1 IRRSVCDSDKCSE
14 SCAFRVRGKKMKRPL
29 VLLALILALVL
40 AILGLASMSVR
51 AGGATSKTG
60 HDADKEKFFDKEVK
74 PILQANCFRCHGA
87 ESKIKGN
94 LRLTSRDD
102 ILKGGA
108 TGPVV
113 SLEKPEESRILDA
126 INYRDLEM
134 PPKGK
139 LPQAQIDILTKWVK
153 MGVPWS

>member
-1 IRRSVCDSDKCSE
+1 
-14 SCAFRVRGKKMKRPL
+14 MKRPL
-29 VLLALILALVL
+29 VLLALFLTLLLALVSF
-40 AILGLASMSVR
+40 ASINVR
-51 AGGATSKTG
+51 AGGATSKAG
-60 HDADKEKFFDKEVK
+60 HDTDKEKFFDKEVK

-108 TGPVV
+108 NGPAVL
-113 SLEKPEESRILDA
+113 LEKPEESRILDA

-139 LPQAQIDILTKWVK
+139 LPQAQI
-153 MGVPWS
+153 